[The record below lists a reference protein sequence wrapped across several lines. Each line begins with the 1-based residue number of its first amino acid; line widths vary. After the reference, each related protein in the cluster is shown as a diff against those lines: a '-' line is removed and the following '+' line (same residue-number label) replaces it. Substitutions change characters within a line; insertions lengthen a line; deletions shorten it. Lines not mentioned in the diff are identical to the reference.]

1 MLRNDAARLKVKSFA
16 LLTVKS
22 SASPQVKSDA
32 DASDEIKS
40 VLNPPKADFTRAE
53 RGFHHEVISPVRRT
67 DLVEKSKSNDL
78 LFSSHGVAY

>member
-1 MLRNDAARLKVKSFA
+1 MMPLPSAANDDSPLTLRKDVARLKVKSFA

-40 VLNPPKADFTRAE
+40 VLNPPKADYYKRSFLL
-53 RGFHHEVISPVRRT
+53 RR
-67 DLVEKSKSNDL
+67 K
-78 LFSSHGVAY
+78 